1 MMHATEA
8 SAGFV
13 RALVGV
19 VGDATI
25 DPQHV
30 FSECGT

>member
-1 MMHATEA
+1 VMRATKA
-8 SAGFV
+8 GAGFA

-30 FSECGT
+30 FSECGM